1 MSVSDS
7 VMKIRKIHKYVS
19 LAISVQLLLWTI
31 SGLYFS
37 FNKIESIRGEHYYR
51 TVDEN
56 LIDKKERL
64 IEKIS
69 ENEAFSIITDKTFL
83 QPLSMELISE
93 SEKGSEYRG
102 KDLPIYKV
110 TALDIKGDYVNIYQD
125 VYSGDIIALRTQSW
139 NIWDFMWGL
148 HIMDWVERDN
158 INNIFLK
165 FFSFLALI
173 TSISGILLFFFRRA

>member
-1 MSVSDS
+1 
-7 VMKIRKIHKYVS
+7 MKIRKIHKYVS

-69 ENEAFSIITDKTFL
+69 ENEAFSIITDKTFC
-83 QPLSMELISE
+83 
-93 SEKGSEYRG
+93 
-102 KDLPIYKV
+102 
-110 TALDIKGDYVNIYQD
+110 N
-125 VYSGDIIALRTQSW
+125 
-139 NIWDFMWGL
+139 
-148 HIMDWVERDN
+148 
-158 INNIFLK
+158 
-165 FFSFLALI
+165 
-173 TSISGILLFFFRRA
+173 LFPWS